1 MVLFAQG
8 ILKSGL
14 LFVFNFNRK
23 KIKLG
28 KIFKVGRMGT
38 HVRIK
43 DFKIKKKKTK

>member
-23 KIKLG
+23 KIKVG
-28 KIFKVGRMGT
+28 KIFKVGR
-38 HVRIK
+38 I
-43 DFKIKKKKTK
+43 FKVISLICRLK